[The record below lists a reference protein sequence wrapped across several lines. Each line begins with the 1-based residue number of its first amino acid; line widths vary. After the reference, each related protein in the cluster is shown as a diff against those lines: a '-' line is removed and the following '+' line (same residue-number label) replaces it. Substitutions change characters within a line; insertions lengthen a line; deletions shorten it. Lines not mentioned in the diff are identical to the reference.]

1 MIVGLINIILV
12 FGLIGWILYTIA
24 DFNNR
29 MKK

>member
-1 MIVGLINIILV
+1 MITGLINVILV

-24 DFNNR
+24 DLNNR